1 MGNTQVKRHRTKLL
15 PEMEGP
21 IARAYAR
28 GRGTEPQL
36 VQYRESAEM
45 LAADLAE
52 GADVLEVA
60 PGPGFFAV
68 ELARTGRC
76 TVTGLDVSRTFV
88 QLAREYAQEQGVPV
102 DFRRGDV
109 AAMPFADGSFDF
121 LICQAAFK
129 NFADPVDAL
138 DEMHRVLR
146 PGGVALVQDLSKS
159 TTDAELDAEVA
170 RMNLGPV
177 AAFTTVRTLRGLRR
191 RAYTPEQFKATVAE
205 SKFRTCEVTP
215 DGIGLE
221 VRMRKE

>member
-1 MGNTQVKRHRTKLL
+1 MGNTQAKRHRTKLL

-28 GRGTEPQL
+28 GRRTEPQL
-36 VQYRESAEM
+36 VQYRETAEM
-45 LAADLAE
+45 MAADLAE
-52 GADVLEVA
+52 GTDLLEVA

-68 ELARTGRC
+68 EMARTGRC
-76 TVTGLDVSRTFV
+76 KVTGLDVSRTFV
-88 QLAREYAQEQGVPV
+88 ELAREYAKEQGVPV

-121 LICQAAFK
+121 LVCQAAFK

-177 AAFTTVRTLRGLRR
+177 ATFATVRTLRGLRR
-191 RAYTPEQFKATVAE
+191 RAYTPEQFRATVAE

-221 VRMRKE
+221 VRLRKE

>member
-28 GRGTEPQL
+28 GRRTEPQL
-36 VQYRESAEM
+36 VQYRETAEM
-45 LAADLAE
+45 MAADLAE
-52 GADVLEVA
+52 GTDLLEVA

-68 ELARTGRC
+68 EMARTGRC
-76 TVTGLDVSRTFV
+76 KVTGLDVSRTFV
-88 QLAREYAQEQGVPV
+88 ELAREYAKEQGVTV

-146 PGGVALVQDLSKS
+146 PGGVALVQDLSRS
-159 TTDAELDAEVA
+159 TTDAELDAEVE

-177 AAFTTVRTLRGLRR
+177 GTFSTVRVLRGLRR
-191 RAYTPEQFKATVAE
+191 RAYTPEQFRATVAE

-221 VRMRKE
+221 VRLRKE

>member
-21 IARAYAR
+21 VARAYAR
-28 GRGTEPQL
+28 GRGTEPQRI
-36 VQYRESAEM
+36 QYRETAEM
-45 LAADLAE
+45 LASELTE

-88 QLAREYAQEQGVPV
+88 ELAREYAHEQGVSV

-109 AAMPFADGSFDF
+109 AAMPFVDGSFDF

-177 AAFTTVRTLRGLRR
+177 ATFTAVRTLRGLRR
-191 RAYTPEQFKATVAE
+191 RAYTPEQFRATVAE

>member
-1 MGNTQVKRHRTKLL
+1 MAKIEVVRHRTKLL

-28 GRGTEPQL
+28 GRNTGPQRA
-36 VQYRESAEM
+36 QCREAAE
-45 LAADLAE
+45 LLAE
-52 GADVLEVA
+52 ELPDGAAVLEVA
-60 PGPGFFAV
+60 PGPGYFAV

-88 QLAREYAQEQGVPV
+88 QLAREYASEQGVPA

-109 AAMPFADGSFDF
+109 AAMPFVPDSFDF
-121 LICQAAFK
+121 IVCQAAFK

-146 PGGVALVQDLSKS
+146 PGGTALVQDLSRS
-159 TTDAELDAEVA
+159 ATNAQLDEEVA
-170 RMNLGPV
+170 RMKLGPV
-177 AAFTTVRTLRGLRR
+177 ATFTTVRALRGLRR
-191 RAYTPEQFKATVAE
+191 RAYTPEQFAATVAE
-205 SKFRTCEVTP
+205 SAFGTCEITQ

-221 VRMRKE
+221 IRMRKA

>member
-1 MGNTQVKRHRTKLL
+1 MSDVKRHRTKLM

-28 GRGTEPQL
+28 GRGTGPQL
-36 VQYRESAEM
+36 AQYREAAEA
-45 LAADLAE
+45 LVEQFPADAA
-52 GADVLEVA
+52 VLEVA
-60 PGPGFFAV
+60 PGPGYFSV

-88 QLAREYAQEQGVPV
+88 QLAREYAREQGVSV

-109 AAMPFADGSFDF
+109 AAMPFAPESFDY
-121 LICQAAFK
+121 LVCQAAFK

-138 DEMHRVLR
+138 NEMHRVLR
-146 PGGVALVQDLSKS
+146 PGGTALVQDLNKN
-159 TTDAELDAEVA
+159 TTDAQLDEEVA

-191 RAYTPEQFKATVAE
+191 RAYTPEQFAATVAE
-205 SKFRTCEVTP
+205 SAFGACEISP
-215 DGIGLE
+215 DGIGLDA
-221 VRMRKE
+221 RMRKA